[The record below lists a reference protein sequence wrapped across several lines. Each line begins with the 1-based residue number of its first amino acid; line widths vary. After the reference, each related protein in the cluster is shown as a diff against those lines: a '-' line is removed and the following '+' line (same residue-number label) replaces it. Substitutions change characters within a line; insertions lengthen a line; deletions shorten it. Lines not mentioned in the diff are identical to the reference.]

1 MASHFDLNILVV
13 DDDVFIR
20 KIVQD
25 RLKMEGYTVTTA
37 EDGKAGWEKFLDNT
51 YQLIITDI
59 NMPKIN
65 GIELLN
71 KILATKIKV
80 PTVVMSG
87 GLSKDMESLVKETG
101 ASAFLRKPF
110 SIRDLV
116 NVVSSKLNRVD
127 NDKNETTEEPEK
139 EYSVVPPLE
148 TRNAC
153 DNHNTSV
160 EPVHL
165 E

>member
-37 EDGKAGWEKFLDNT
+37 EDGEAGWEKFLENT
-51 YQLIITDI
+51 YQLVITDI
-59 NMPKIN
+59 NMPRIN

-87 GLSKDMESLVKETG
+87 GLSKAMESLVKETG

-110 SIRDLV
+110 SIKDLV
-116 NVVSSKLNRVD
+116 NVVGSKLNRVD
-127 NDKNETTEEPEK
+127 NDKNETTEELEK
-139 EYSVVPPLE
+139 EYAVVPLLE
-148 TRNAC
+148 IRNTC

-160 EPVHL
+160 APVHL

>member
-1 MASHFDLNILVV
+1 MASRSDLNILVV

-37 EDGKAGWEKFLDNT
+37 EDGKAGWEKFLKNT

-59 NMPKIN
+59 NMPRIN
-65 GIELLN
+65 GVELLN

-87 GLSKDMESLVKETG
+87 GLSEAMEALVKETG
-101 ASAFLRKPF
+101 ARAFLRKPF
-110 SIRDLV
+110 SLRNLV
-116 NVVSSKLNRVD
+116 NVISSNLNRED
-127 NDKNETTEEPEK
+127 NDKNETTEGTEK
-139 EYSVVPPLE
+139 EYSVVHPLE
-148 TRNAC
+148 IRNTF
-153 DNHNTSV
+153 DNT
-160 EPVHL
+160 VHIGRM
-165 E
+165 EK

>member
-1 MASHFDLNILVV
+1 MASHLDLNILVV

-37 EDGKAGWEKFLDNT
+37 EDGEAGWEKFLENT
-51 YQLIITDI
+51 YQLVITDI
-59 NMPKIN
+59 NMPRIN
-65 GIELLN
+65 GVELLN

-87 GLSKDMESLVKETG
+87 GLSKAMESLVKETG

-139 EYSVVPPLE
+139 EYAVVPLLE
-148 TRNAC
+148 TRNAF
-153 DNHNTSV
+153 NNTYI
-160 EPVHL
+160 
-165 E
+165 

>member
-1 MASHFDLNILVV
+1 MTSRSDLNILVV

-37 EDGKAGWEKFLDNT
+37 EDGKAGWEKFLKNT

-59 NMPKIN
+59 NMPRIN
-65 GIELLN
+65 GVELLN
-71 KILATKIKV
+71 KILTTKIKV

-87 GLSKDMESLVKETG
+87 GLSEAMEALVKETG

-110 SIRDLV
+110 SLRDLV
-116 NVVSSKLNRVD
+116 KVISSNLNRED
-127 NDKNETTEEPEK
+127 NDMNETTEGTEK
-139 EYSVVPPLE
+139 VYSVVHPLE
-148 TRNAC
+148 IRNTFY
-153 DNHNTSV
+153 NT
-160 EPVHL
+160 VHIGRM
-165 E
+165 EK

>member
-1 MASHFDLNILVV
+1 MASHLDLNILVV

-37 EDGKAGWEKFLDNT
+37 EDGEAGWEKFLENT
-51 YQLIITDI
+51 YQLVITDI
-59 NMPKIN
+59 NMPRIN
-65 GIELLN
+65 GVELLN

-87 GLSKDMESLVKETG
+87 GLSKAMESLVKETG

-110 SIRDLV
+110 SIKDLV
-116 NVVSSKLNRVD
+116 NVVSSELNRVD

-139 EYSVVPPLE
+139 EYAVVPLLE
-148 TRNAC
+148 IRNAC

-160 EPVHL
+160 APVHL